1 MVALPTCT
9 TDDNAPDL
17 PAPQVVV
24 RPLWAIVGLL
34 LLLLLWLGLVLAQDH
49 GDVPSALTT
58 LARSAERSGLPGL
71 AAQCHL
77 LAADCYRRRLG
88 SMDHRKPEAEPLL
101 HAIARSRMAAA
112 RQLMHAGNTAGAE
125 RIALEGARANFDD
138 VEARILLLETRL
150 QGTQTDSAR
159 RELMLL
165 LLREE
170 HPQALYL
177 LGKSFEAERR
187 LDDAESFFRRALQ
200 IDPRHLACILG
211 LSEIQI
217 ARRDRP
223 GALALLGQTEA
234 LSLTAKEKRE
244 VARVRQQAD
253 PSLTSRFE
261 MPLYWFSQHYG
272 SVVFGLIYV
281 FFLFTPLWLSLLRD
295 RTQACRAH

>member
-1 MVALPTCT
+1 MVASPTCT
-9 TDDNAPDL
+9 PDAKASDS
-17 PAPQVVV
+17 PPPQIVV
-24 RPLWAIVGLL
+24 RPLWAFVGLL
-34 LLLLLWLGLVLAQDH
+34 SLLVLWLGLVLAQQR
-49 GDVPSALTT
+49 GDVPQALTT
-58 LARSAERSGLPGL
+58 IARSAERSGLPGL

-88 SMDHRKPEAEPLL
+88 QMDHRKPEAEPFLR
-101 HAIARSRMAAA
+101 AIARSRMAAA
-112 RQLMHAGNTAGAE
+112 RQLMQAGNTAGAE

-177 LGKSFEAERR
+177 LGKSFGAERR

-200 IDPRHLACILG
+200 IDPRHLASILG
-211 LSEIQI
+211 LSEIKI

-223 GALALLGQTEA
+223 GALALLGQAEA

-253 PSLTSRFE
+253 PSLTSRLE
-261 MPLYWFSQHYG
+261 MPLYWLSQHYG
-272 SVVFGLIYV
+272 SVIFGLIYV
-281 FFLFTPLWLSLLRD
+281 LFLFTPLWLNLLRG
-295 RTQACRAH
+295 RSQA